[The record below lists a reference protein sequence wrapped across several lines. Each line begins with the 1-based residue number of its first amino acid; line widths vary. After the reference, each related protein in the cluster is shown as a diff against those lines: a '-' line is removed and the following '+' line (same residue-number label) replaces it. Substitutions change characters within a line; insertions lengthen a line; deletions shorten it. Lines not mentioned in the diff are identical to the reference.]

1 MTVMSRAGLPA
12 ASFAVLA
19 LALPSLALAQPMESP
34 ASSASSGGQSNG
46 ANATSDRGRDGR
58 NRRDAS
64 REGSKTVRIAPY
76 IEFNQLLDAQL
87 SPGDDVVTYS
97 QVAAGV
103 DAVVAGRNTALSAS
117 VRYEY
122 HAGWGRRASDGDS
135 ITGLVSGYTTVTPG
149 LTLNVAGLASR
160 ARSDGEAGGFGG
172 SYSRSAGDAD
182 VYAVQAGPSYAGR
195 VGDLSIG
202 ANYRIG
208 LTKIDVNN
216 DDDEFGRP
224 LRVDTFDQSVSHV
237 ADVQASFAPGTVL
250 PVGLGVA
257 GSLYQENIDLLDQR
271 VRDAQARAIVTVP
284 VSRTVQVSGA
294 VGYENVEV
302 SARDAVRDAT
312 GNPVIDNDG
321 RYVTNKAGPRLIAY
335 ETEGLIWD
343 VGVMWRPSRR
353 TALTAHV
360 GRRYGTMNYNGTFS
374 WAPDSRRTL
383 SVAVY
388 NTISGFGGNL
398 ARVLDDLPEDFVAVR
413 NPITG
418 DIGGCVS
425 SLEGN
430 NCLTGA
436 FGTLR
441 SSTFRARGVA
451 ASYSVRSGAFSAGLG
466 IGYDNRKY
474 LAAPGTVLALND
486 RRVEENYWLTA
497 NLGYIVDDRSGWYGN
512 AYANFL
518 QSELSLDDITNVGVT
533 AAYYRALT
541 GRLRATAALGIDGT
555 IGSELTEDFW
565 TASALVGMRY
575 NF

>member
-1 MTVMSRAGLPA
+1 MNTMSRSRFATVSLA
-12 ASFAVLA
+12 ALA
-19 LALPSLALAQPMESP
+19 LAVPSLAHAQPAGSG
-34 ASSASSGGQSNG
+34 SSAGDGDDAGFGEPSSHRGGRGSGGG
-46 ANATSDRGRDGR
+46 DG
-58 NRRDAS
+58 
-64 REGSKTVRIAPY
+64 GKKVRIAPY
-76 IEFNQLLDAQL
+76 VEFNQLLDAEL

-97 QVAAGV
+97 QVAVGG
-103 DAVVAGRNTALSAS
+103 DAVIAGRNTAVSAS

-122 HAGWGRRASDGDS
+122 HKGWSDRAGDGDP
-135 ITGLVSGYTTVTPG
+135 ITGLLSGYTTMAPG
-149 LTLNVAGLASR
+149 LTLNAAALASR
-160 ARSDGEAGGFGG
+160 ARSDGEAGGSGG
-172 SYSRSAGDAD
+172 AYSRGGGDAD

-195 VGDLSIG
+195 VGDLAVG
-202 ANYRIG
+202 ANYRLG
-208 LTKIDVNN
+208 FTKIDVS
-216 DDDEFGRP
+216 DDDDGRP
-224 LRVDTFDQSVSHV
+224 VRVDTFDESVSHM
-237 ADVQASFAPGTVL
+237 ADVQAGFAPGTVL

-257 GSLYQENIDLLDQR
+257 GSLYQEDVDLLDQR

-312 GNPVIDNDG
+312 GSPVIGSDG
-321 RYVTNKAGPRLIAY
+321 RYLTDSSRPRFIAY
-335 ETEGLIWD
+335 ETDGLIWD
-343 VGVMWRPSRR
+343 AGVMWRPSRR

-360 GRRYGTMNYNGTFS
+360 GRRYATMNYNGTFS

-388 NTISGFGGNL
+388 NTVSAFGGNL
-398 ARVLDDLPEDFVAVR
+398 GRVLEDLPEDFVAVR

-418 DIGGCVS
+418 DLGGCVS

-430 NCLTGA
+430 NCLSGA

-441 SSTFRARGVA
+441 SSTFRSRGVA
-451 ASYSVRSGAFSAGLG
+451 ASYSMRIGALDAGIG

-474 LAAPGTVLALND
+474 IAAPGTVLAIND
-486 RRVEENYWLTA
+486 GQVEQNYWLSA
-497 NLGYIVDDRSGWYGN
+497 NLGYTIDDRSGLYGN
-512 AYANFL
+512 AYGNLL
-518 QSELSLDDITNVGVT
+518 QSDLQLDDITNVGVN

-541 GRLRATAALGIDGT
+541 ARLRATAAVGLDGT
-555 IGSELTEDFW
+555 LGNDFTEDFW

>member
-1 MTVMSRAGLPA
+1 MNTMSRFKFATVSV
-12 ASFAVLA
+12 ASLAFAM
-19 LALPSLALAQPMESP
+19 PSLAHAQ
-34 ASSASSGGQSNG
+34 SAGSGSSGGDGEESAFEDAGSRQG
-46 ANATSDRGRDGR
+46 GRSDSRDG
-58 NRRDAS
+58 
-64 REGSKTVRIAPY
+64 GKKVRIAPY
-76 IEFNQLLDAQL
+76 VEFNQLLDAQL

-103 DAVVAGRNTALSAS
+103 DAVVAGRNTAIAAS

-122 HAGWGRRASDGDS
+122 HKGWSDRAGDGDS
-135 ITGLVSGYTTVTPG
+135 VTGLVSGYTTVAPG
-149 LTLNVAGLASR
+149 LTLNAAALASR
-160 ARSDGEAGGFGG
+160 TRSDGEAGGFGG
-172 SYSRSAGDAD
+172 SYSRGGANAD

-195 VGDLSIG
+195 VGDLAVG
-202 ANYRIG
+202 ANYRVG
-208 LTKIDVNN
+208 FTKVDVS
-216 DDDEFGRP
+216 DDDDDQP
-224 LRVDTFDQSVSHV
+224 VRVDTFDKSVSHV
-237 ADVQASFAPGTVL
+237 ADVQAGFAPGTVL

-257 GSLYQENIDLLDQR
+257 GSLYQEDVDLLDQR

-284 VSRTVQVSGA
+284 VSRTVQLSGA

-302 SARDAVRDAT
+302 SARDAVRNAN
-312 GNPVIDNDG
+312 GSPVIGNDG
-321 RYVTNKAGPRLIAY
+321 RYLTDTSRPRFIAY
-335 ETEGLIWD
+335 ETDGLIWD
-343 VGVMWRPSRR
+343 TGVMWRPSRR

-383 SVAVY
+383 SIAVY
-388 NTISGFGGNL
+388 NTVSAFGGNL
-398 ARVLDDLPEDFVAVR
+398 GRVLEDLPEDFVAVR

-441 SSTFRARGVA
+441 SSTFRSRGVA
-451 ASYSVRSGAFSAGLG
+451 ASYSMRIGAVDAGLG

-474 LAAPGTVLALND
+474 IAAPGTVLAIND
-486 RRVEENYWLTA
+486 GQVEQNYWLSA
-497 NLGYIVDDRSGWYGN
+497 NLGYTIDERSGIYGN
-512 AYANFL
+512 AFGNLIQSDL
-518 QSELSLDDITNVGVT
+518 QLGDITNVGLN

-541 GRLRATAALGIDGT
+541 ARLRATAALGLDGT
-555 IGSELTEDFW
+555 LGNDFTEDFW

>member
-1 MTVMSRAGLPA
+1 MSRSSLAMVSLA
-12 ASFAVLA
+12 ALA
-19 LALPSLALAQPMESP
+19 LAMPAVTHAQPVGGTGSP
-34 ASSASSGGQSNG
+34 ASAGEQADVGTGGLRRN
-46 ANATSDRGRDGR
+46 GRDG
-58 NRRDAS
+58 AA
-64 REGSKTVRIAPY
+64 GSGGKTVRIAPY
-76 IEFNQLLDAQL
+76 IEFNQLVDAQL
-87 SPGDDVVTYS
+87 SPGDEVVTYS
-97 QVAAGV
+97 QAAVGV

-122 HAGWGRRASDGDS
+122 HEGWGRRASDGDS
-135 ITGLVSGYTTVTPG
+135 ITGVVSGYTTVTPG
-149 LTLNVAGLASR
+149 LTLNAAGLASR

-172 SYSRSAGDAD
+172 AYSRGGGDAD
-182 VYAVQAGPSYAGR
+182 IYAVQAGPSYAGR
-195 VGDLSIG
+195 VGDLTVG
-202 ANYRIG
+202 ANYRAG
-208 LTKIDVNN
+208 FTKIDVN
-216 DDDEFGRP
+216 DDADDGRP
-224 LRVDTFDQSVSHV
+224 VRVDTFDESVTHV
-237 ADVQASFAPGTVL
+237 ADVQAGFAPGTVL
-250 PVGLGVA
+250 PVGIGVA
-257 GSLYQENIDLLDQR
+257 GSIYQEDVDLLDQR

-294 VGYENVEV
+294 LGYENVEI
-302 SARDAVRDAT
+302 SARDAVRDAQ
-312 GNPVIDNDG
+312 GNPVIGNDG
-321 RYVTNKAGPRLIAY
+321 RYVTNGSSPRFIAY
-335 ETEGLIWD
+335 ETDGLIWD

-388 NTISGFGGNL
+388 NTVSAFGGNL
-398 ARVLDDLPEDFVAVR
+398 GRVLDDLPEDFVAVR

-441 SSTFRARGVA
+441 SSTFRSRGVA
-451 ASYSVRSGAFSAGLG
+451 ASYSMRFGAIDAGLG

-474 LAAPGTVLALND
+474 IAARGTVLAIND
-486 RRVEENYWLTA
+486 GRVEENYWLTA
-497 NLGYIVDDRSGWYGN
+497 NLGYTVDDRSGWYAN
-512 AYANFL
+512 AYANLIQSDL
-518 QSELSLDDITNVGVT
+518 QLGDITNLGAT

-541 GRLRATAALGIDGT
+541 ARLRATAALGIDGT
-555 IGSELTEDFW
+555 LGNEFTEDFW